1 MPVIGAPWLGVVIVV
16 PAFAVGEHCD
26 QPVVAAV
33 IGRVVCAC
41 APDMGQRIHR
51 PGDVPDN
58 NRAQEHAPDQQ
69 AEAQLHT
76 AGPATGRPAPYLAVK
91 AAVSFTTKTILILL
105 AMVLTVAIV
114 ISTVLIQESEARVL
128 LEQRESQISNQ
139 RRVQLFEDILHGR
152 MITLIDVISR
162 KKGTYSNN
170 LNELQQ
176 SLSDLSEYLTLNF
189 QVESLLLFDEVGVV
203 GTPNRPIDNTI
214 ERLVDTT
221 RATFESRSLL
231 VCDNVCTHYISIPVM
246 ADSDTIPIIVVST
259 SMRELLYLFSRATDV
274 HKVAIVQA
282 KKMPA
287 GKTKLAVASQVSA
300 ANRQY
305 LQSLFD
311 VLPEQWRIDDLVIK
325 GLNVEKNIRKR
336 GVGVTGTPYKP
347 LDNQFQIKES
357 IERMC
362 NVINA
367 KKNGFEKALLAVVLI
382 SYIQPFEDGNKRTG
396 RMIGNALLINHKA
409 CPLSYRS
416 VDSIDYKKA
425 VLLFYEQNNL
435 SLFKQLFIEQNELGV
450 KNYFR

>member
-1 MPVIGAPWLGVVIVV
+1 MKV
-16 PAFAVGEHCD
+16 
-26 QPVVAAV
+26 Q
-33 IGRVVCAC
+33 
-41 APDMGQRIHR
+41 
-51 PGDVPDN
+51 
-58 NRAQEHAPDQQ
+58 
-69 AEAQLHT
+69 
-76 AGPATGRPAPYLAVK
+76 
-91 AAVSFTTKTILILL
+91 VSFTTKTILILL

-287 GKTKLAVASQVSA
+287 GKTKLAVASQVAA

-305 LQSLFD
+305 LQSLFE

-325 GLNVEKNIRKR
+325 GLNV
-336 GVGVTGTPYKP
+336 V
-347 LDNQFQIKES
+347 LDNQQLLVSLLPFDHASGDHPYLLIVQDVSAMVRQNEQYQYVVIS
-357 IERMC
+357 SAIGLFLLFSSLLYVFLNHYRIRLLNVSERLPM
-362 NVINA
+362 
-367 KKNGFEKALLAVVLI
+367 LAVTVH
-382 SYIQPFEDGNKRTG
+382 QGP
-396 RMIGNALLINHKA
+396 
-409 CPLSYRS
+409 
-416 VDSIDYKKA
+416 IDR
-425 VLLFYEQNNL
+425 
-435 SLFKQLFIEQNELGV
+435 QL
-450 KNYFR
+450 